1 MDNITIK
8 YDAVLSI
15 CDEIAK
21 VIRDLNNQVEQV
33 NKITN
38 SKNFWKGV
46 AANKFSTEVRKKYD
60 DVSEMTN
67 KIIPTYIEQVKTI
80 VEYNKK
86 TDGQINATDI
96 ISANSIVK
104 ISTGTAVISR
114 IAQIKSGGTVDKK
127 ISSKTTTS
135 TGTKNASQVES
146 SKVKTTTSTSTSN
159 NTNTDIK
166 KSSEIGTDTK
176 TNDNVKSNTDNSKNN
191 VNQVESD
198 KVKTTTSASTSNN
211 TTSNTGAISL
221 SELLKFINK

>member
-15 CDEIAK
+15 CDEITK
-21 VIRDLNNQVEQV
+21 VIRDLNEQIEQV

-38 SKNFWKGV
+38 NKNFWQGM
-46 AANKFSTEVRKKYD
+46 AASKFSTEVRKKYEN
-60 DVSEMTN
+60 VSEMTD
-67 KIIPTYIEQVKTI
+67 KVIPTYLEQIKTI

-86 TDGQINATDI
+86 TDGQISATDI

-104 ISTGTAVISR
+104 IATGTAVISK
-114 IAQIKSGGTVDKK
+114 IAKVTYGGNANTNV
-127 ISSKTTTS
+127 SSKTTTS
-135 TGTKNASQVES
+135 TGA
-146 SKVKTTTSTSTSN
+146 
-159 NTNTDIK
+159 K
-166 KSSEIGTDTK
+166 KSSDIGTDTK
-176 TNDNVKSNTDNSKNN
+176 ANDNVKSNTDNSKNN

-198 KVKTTTSASTSNN
+198 KVKTTTSTSTSSN